1 MFLRK
6 INNKYYQGNENYT
19 AELLL
24 LLSCSKN
31 EKILEQ
37 ISGYDNINFKKI
49 NEKVSKKGHN
59 TPYADDKI
67 YF

>member
-1 MFLRK
+1 
-6 INNKYYQGNENYT
+6 
-19 AELLL
+19 LLL